1 MTSKTFGLVLPALGA
16 AVIAAASQLT
26 IPLGSIPFT
35 LQTLAVGLVATLFRK
50 REAVLSLLLYLF
62 LGAVGLPVFAG
73 GTGGLAALIGPA
85 AGFLWGFIGYA
96 ALTSA
101 LVSPKNSA
109 PAVFAANILGDS
121 VVFICGMLG
130 LMFLA
135 KMPLHSAFAAGVL
148 PFILPD
154 LGKLAIVTFLAKSLF
169 KALKN
174 EDYFT

>member
-1 MTSKTFGLVLPALGA
+1 MTSKTLGLVMPAFGA
-16 AVIAAASQLT
+16 ALIAAASQLT

-35 LQTLAVGLVATLFRK
+35 LQTLAVGLVATLFQK

-73 GTGGLAALIGPA
+73 GSGGLAALIGPA
-85 AGFLWGFIGYA
+85 AGFLWGFLAYA

-101 LVSPKNSA
+101 LVSPKSSA
-109 PAVFAANILGDS
+109 LAIFFANLLGDS
-121 VVFICGMLG
+121 LTFVLGMLG

-135 KMPLHSAFAAGVL
+135 KMSAAAAFLSGVL

-154 LGKLAIVTFLAKSLF
+154 LGKLAIITFLAKALS
-169 KALKN
+169 KTLKN
-174 EDYFT
+174 EGYFK